1 MASSIKV
8 AVVVG
13 IIKRGDRFLVAE
25 RPLGK
30 PYSGY
35 WEFPGGKIEANESP
49 FDALTRE
56 LEEEIGVVV
65 TAATHWKSVDH
76 TYPDKTVHLSL
87 WWVDAYLGEPHA
99 KENQT
104 LYFASVAEMRALK
117 LLEGNVGIVDALTS

>member
-1 MASSIKV
+1 MANLIKV

-13 IIKRGDRFLVAE
+13 IIKRGDRFLIAE

-35 WEFPGGKIEANESP
+35 WEFPGGKIEANEP
-49 FDALTRE
+49 PLEALKRE
-56 LEEEIGVVV
+56 LEEEIGVTV

-76 TYPDKTVHLSL
+76 AYPDKTVHLSL
-87 WWVDAYLGEPHA
+87 WWVDAYLGEPHP

-104 LYFASVAEMRALK
+104 LYFSTIAEMRELN
-117 LLEGNVGIVDALTS
+117 LLEGNVDIVDALIS